1 MVAEITLQ
9 DEPRY
14 FALIPA
20 AGVGS
25 RMGAATPKQYLQL
38 GTKTILQHTVDAFLS
53 FAPVQHTFVV
63 VSAGDSYIDTHLQAA
78 EKLTVLRCGGETRRD
93 TVRNGLRQMAAQ
105 LKAQLT
111 GQSNGQLRAD
121 DWVLVHDA
129 ARPGLNQHL
138 LQHLLARL
146 DGHTVGGLLALP
158 VVDTIKQLV
167 DGRVKTV
174 PRDGMW
180 LAQTPQMF
188 RYQLLCDA
196 LDQAEQVT
204 DEASAIEA
212 AGHVPE
218 LVEGHPCNA
227 KLTLPG
233 DLALIARL
241 MDIPFEE
248 RKIDAK

>member
-1 MVAEITLQ
+1 MVAEITSQ

-38 GTKTILQHTVDAFLS
+38 GAKTILQHTVDAFLN
-53 FAPVQHTFVV
+53 FVPVQHTFVV
-63 VSAGDSYIDTHLQAA
+63 VSAGDSYVDTHLQTA
-78 EKLTVLRCGGETRRD
+78 EKLSVLRCGGDTRRD
-93 TVRNGLRQMAAQ
+93 TVRNGLRQMALQ
-105 LKAQLT
+105 LAGQLT
-111 GQSNGQLRAD
+111 AG

-138 LQHLLARL
+138 LHHLLDSL
-146 DGHTVGGLLALP
+146 DRHPVGGLLALP
-158 VVDTIKQLV
+158 VVDTVKQVL

-174 PRDGMW
+174 SRDGMW

-212 AGHVPE
+212 AGHVPA

-227 KLTLPG
+227 KLTRPG

-241 MDIPFEE
+241 MGIPFEE
-248 RKIDAK
+248 GKIDAK